1 MTDVKGPAIDPET
14 FRVEGH
20 CCGIRI
26 PALQTMDDV
35 GLQWELTA
43 EAKTQLVDEG
53 IMPAESRRDEPKP
66 K

>member
-1 MTDVKGPAIDPET
+1 MTDIKGPAIDPET

-26 PALQTMDDV
+26 PALQTLGDG

-43 EAKTQLVDEG
+43 EARTQLINEG
-53 IMPAESRRDEPKP
+53 ILPADERRDAPKP

>member
-1 MTDVKGPAIDPET
+1 MTDIKGPAIDPET

-26 PALQTMDDV
+26 PALQTMNDG
-35 GLQWELTA
+35 GLQWELTPETKA
-43 EAKTQLVDEG
+43 QLVAEG
-53 IMPAESRRDEPKP
+53 ILPDEEQRNAPKA

>member
-1 MTDVKGPAIDPET
+1 MTDIKGPAIDPET

>member
-1 MTDVKGPAIDPET
+1 MTDIKGPAIDPET

-26 PALQTMDDV
+26 PALQTLGDG

-43 EAKTQLVDEG
+43 EARTQLINEG
-53 IMPAESRRDEPKP
+53 ILLTEDRRDAPKP

>member
-1 MTDVKGPAIDPET
+1 MTDIKGPAIDPET

-53 IMPAESRRDEPKP
+53 IMPTESRRDEPKP

>member
-1 MTDVKGPAIDPET
+1 MTDIKGPAIDPET

-26 PALQTMDDV
+26 PALQTLGDG

-43 EAKTQLVDEG
+43 EAKAQLVDEG